1 MLLVRNLLRFLHII
15 PSKINQLIRVFSS
28 RLRDCRMFFP
38 LDVLRDFSS
47 ACKNA
52 MKLHFADISSK
63 QNVCNFDGFYSI

>member
-1 MLLVRNLLRFLHII
+1 MFLVRNLLRFLHII

-28 RLRDCRMFFP
+28 RLRDWRMFFP
-38 LDVLRDFSS
+38 LDVLRDFSA

-63 QNVCNFDGFYSI
+63 QTVCNFDGFYTI